1 MLKTNDLVVL
11 FRKIAATCRGR
22 RTPKRTEESWCELPA
37 HNPVATSFI
46 IFCWFP
52 ASSLCRL
59 DFPAAC
65 FCVMYR
71 FFTSCK
77 TFSRSRSFADI
88 HSPSP
93 DSAMRHQSVL
103 EHERE
108 HAAINAGISSTAFVA
123 KTGPIFA
130 DGGAI
135 SGPVVG
141 AVEALANIAHK
152 LYLLGME
159 YRASRDLNNLLQDP
173 DNLKSPCEI
182 QGMPKRPVGSSFSV
196 FSEVMRYVVFS
207 GDAAQ
212 IAGLE
217 NVGKSTNY

>member
-11 FRKIAATCRGR
+11 FRKIAATCCDG
-22 RTPKRTEESWCELPA
+22 PHLKRTEESWCELPA

-46 IFCWFP
+46 TFCWFP
-52 ASSLCRL
+52 ASSLWRL

-77 TFSRSRSFADI
+77 TCSRSRSFADI
-88 HSPSP
+88 HSPCP
-93 DSAMRHQSVL
+93 DFAMRHQSVL

-173 DNLKSPCEI
+173 NNLDI
-182 QGMPKRPVGSSFSV
+182 TV
-196 FSEVMRYVVFS
+196 F
-207 GDAAQ
+207 
-212 IAGLE
+212 E
-217 NVGKSTNY
+217 NVPPDGLLLAELCDAEVTSFRSTASRSRVGWNT